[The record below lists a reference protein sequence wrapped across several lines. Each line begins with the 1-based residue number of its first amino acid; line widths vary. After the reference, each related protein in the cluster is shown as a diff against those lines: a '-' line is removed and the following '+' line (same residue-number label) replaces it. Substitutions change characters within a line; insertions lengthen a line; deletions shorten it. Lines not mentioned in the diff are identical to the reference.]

1 MLKPILMVSAAQA
14 EPATNSRQPNSN
26 ERFIRESSS
35 GDRVMTGNRADQV
48 RPCGVQPE
56 KLTRK
61 RKNRQ
66 PARTGFGGVIADQAG
81 KRRVITSYSIHYTK
95 LYERSSGSPA

>member
-1 MLKPILMVSAAQA
+1 
-14 EPATNSRQPNSN
+14 
-26 ERFIRESSS
+26 
-35 GDRVMTGNRADQV
+35 MTGNRADQV

-81 KRRVITSYSIHYTK
+81 KRR
-95 LYERSSGSPA
+95 GSDLDTAHA